1 MRLLAFVCSFAWADH
16 EVQDEERDFVR
27 DLVAKLDLDEEDLE
41 QVARWL
47 KLPPRP
53 EEIDPQEVPDEHRE
67 LFIAV
72 AKMMI
77 GADGVV
83 MESEA
88 DLLALFQELLS

>member
-1 MRLLAFVCSFAWADH
+1 LLAFVCSFAWADH